1 MRRDRLK
8 TQRRHWYIVPWIMLA
23 CAHAAGQSTMAP
35 SITTVSSELAGAAF
49 SRMAP
54 GAVAPPWRV
63 IGLPGQK
70 LPLTQFDIQPSDGAA
85 ALRIQA
91 DGSYGNLVFDARGT
105 QLAPRT
111 QLHWRWR
118 LERGLPDADLL
129 RKEGDDTPVKVCALF
144 DMALDGMS
152 FGERTRLRL
161 ARTLSGESLPA
172 ATLCYVWDRKLPLGT
187 IVPNAFSPRVQ
198 YLVATH
204 GAPRSGQWVAL
215 ERDLGE
221 DFLRA
226 FGHET
231 RTLPPLIALAVGA
244 DADNTGASALALVGD
259 LTLVQP

>member
-1 MRRDRLK
+1 MAWLMLVC
-8 TQRRHWYIVPWIMLA
+8 TQ
-23 CAHAAGQSTMAP
+23 AASQSAMGP
-35 SITTVSSELAGAAF
+35 SITAVASQLAGAAF

-54 GAVAPPWRV
+54 GIVAPPWRV

-70 LPLTQFDIQPSDGAA
+70 LPLTQFDIESYDGTT

-91 DGSYGNLVFDARGT
+91 DGSYGNLVFDTKGL
-105 QLAPRT
+105 QLPPHV
-111 QLHWRWR
+111 QLRWRWR
-118 LERGLPDADLL
+118 LERGLPDADLR

-152 FGERTRLRL
+152 FAERTRLRL
-161 ARTLSGESLPA
+161 ARTLSGEPLPA
-172 ATLCYVWDRKLPLGT
+172 ATLCYVWDRLLPAGT

-204 GAPRSGQWVAL
+204 GAVRPGQWVAVG
-215 ERDLGE
+215 RNLGE

-244 DADNTGASALALVGD
+244 DADNTGASSLALVDD
-259 LTLVQP
+259 LNLVQP